1 MPRRV
6 EMRPGLQTWVRVR
19 VNDRLHIAQIG
30 PWPTPW
36 GGISV
41 YVQRLSQQLARRGHR
56 ITVLDSQGHTV
67 PTAGGIEVVPSPPS
81 KRQALDA
88 ARAMAARGVEVAQL
102 HLIGLPWKTVVPFA
116 AACEA
121 VGIPLIIS
129 VHSYRTFDAQAPLP
143 HRAMLHLA
151 GNRLAYAFGSG
162 AHVADRLVRSGIPA
176 AKVAYVAPFIAP
188 EPASPRDARLPP
200 KLRDFVA
207 QHSPIVSAGAAALVA
222 EDGRDLYGFD
232 TFIALANAVAAAH
245 PDAGFVFQL
254 PRHGD
259 AALFSQAMAQA
270 GGLGE
275 RLLIHTDALDEGS
288 DLWAVSDLFVRPTL
302 SDGDSVSVREALCL
316 GTPTLASDA
325 VARPDGVHLFV
336 SGSGD
341 DAARVALRVL
351 ADLPAARAA
360 VAQLEP
366 PRALDTV
373 EAALQRAATRGQL
386 PSRLARGVLRRVASA
401 VAQRTPPS
409 P

>member
-1 MPRRV
+1 MSV
-6 EMRPGLQTWVRVR
+6 S

-56 ITVLDSQGHTV
+56 VTVLDTQGHTV
-67 PTAGGIEVVPSPPS
+67 PAAAGIEVLPSPPS

-88 ARAMAARGVEVAQL
+88 ARVMAARGVEVAQL
-102 HLIGLPWKTVVPFA
+102 HLIGLPWKTVVPFV

-121 VGIPLIIS
+121 VGIPLIVS
-129 VHSYRTFDAQAPLP
+129 VHSYRTFDPQAPLAQ
-143 HRAMLHLA
+143 RAILQLA
-151 GNRLAYAFGSG
+151 GHRLAYAFGSG

-188 EPASPRDARLPP
+188 EAASPRDARLPP
-200 KLRDFVA
+200 KLRAFVA
-207 QHSPIVSAGAAALVA
+207 QHSPIISAGAAALVA
-222 EDGRDLYGFD
+222 TQDGRDLYGFD
-232 TFIALANAVAAAH
+232 TFVALANAVAAAH
-245 PDAGFVFQL
+245 PNAGFVFQL
-254 PRHGD
+254 PRRGD
-259 AALFSQAMAQA
+259 AALFDQAMAQA
-270 GGLGE
+270 HGLDA
-275 RLLIHTDALDEGS
+275 RLLIHADALDEGS